1 MSSKEAAGP
10 TSPAFLFWCHPELVR
25 RRRRREGPY
34 AAFVSS
40 RTQAGLC
47 SALAPDDP
55 ASPGILV
62 FGRNPRFPPFW
73 CHPELVRR
81 RRRRE
86 GPYAAFASSRTQAGS
101 TLSFRPQQI
110 TAGGGLRSG
119 EPAAKCLRRLTART
133 FPLKPRSGLT
143 NHLHAIL
150 SRAEFCA

>member
-47 SALAPDDP
+47 SAPPPDDP
-55 ASPGILV
+55 SARHSV
-62 FGRNPRFPPFW
+62 FDEIPALHLPNSVIPTAAD
-73 CHPELVRR
+73 HRR
-81 RRRRE
+81 RWS
-86 GPYAAFASSRTQAGS
+86 AKW
-101 TLSFRPQQI
+101 
-110 TAGGGLRSG
+110 
-119 EPAAKCLRRLTART
+119 EPAVKCLRRLTART

-143 NHLHAIL
+143 NHLHATL
-150 SRAEFCA
+150 PRAELCA